1 MSLIRKLQTRL
12 QGEIKSAIET
22 AEQLEVIDL
31 PPIKL
36 ETPRNENH
44 GDYATNIAMI
54 LAGQAKMPPR
64 EIAQLIIEN
73 LTDLDFIA
81 KIEVAGP
88 GFINFYFS
96 IDWLYDVVVE
106 IEEQADDY
114 GQGDLGAGKKIQVEF
129 VSANP
134 TGPLHVGHSRGAVV
148 GDVLANILQTAG
160 FDVSKEYYI
169 NDAGNQMD
177 LLGRSVAIRYQ
188 QLLEEDVELPEDAY
202 RGEYITELAQEIVE
216 QDGDKYLAE
225 AKAGQLEYFREYAY
239 QELLDQIKADLNNF
253 GIKFDNWFSERT
265 LHSDKIEEVAAK
277 LKADQLIYEQDGAL
291 WFKSSK
297 FGDDK
302 DRVVIKEDGSP
313 TYLAADIA
321 YHQNKYQ
328 RGFEEVINVW
338 GADHHGYVAR
348 MKAVVEALGY
358 QREALQIILVQLV
371 TLLRDGKQVPMSKRA
386 GDFVTMRD
394 VIKEVGKDAA
404 RYFYV
409 MRSPDSH
416 LDFDLE
422 LAKQESTENPVYYI
436 QYAHARIC
444 SILEQVEEEG
454 IEIDSLE
461 EIDLSKLT
469 TEAEINLLK
478 ELADYPDQIAKSAE
492 SRAPHH
498 MARFAHQLASAFHTF
513 YNKCYVLVED
523 RDLMKAR
530 LRLVL
535 ATKQVLVNLLELL
548 GISAPE
554 NM

>member
-1 MSLIRKLQTRL
+1 MSLIRELKTSLQE
-12 QGEIKSAIET
+12 EIKSAIET
-22 AEQLEVIDL
+22 AKQLEVTDL

-36 ETPRNENH
+36 ETPRNEDH
-44 GDYATNIAMI
+44 GDYATNIAMV

-64 EIAQLIIEN
+64 EIAQLIIDN
-73 LTDLDFIA
+73 LTELDFIA
-81 KIEVAGP
+81 KTEVAGP

-96 IDWLYDVVVE
+96 TAWLYDVVAE
-106 IEEQADDY
+106 IEEQADNY
-114 GQGDLGAGKKIQVEF
+114 GQIDLGADEKVQVEF

-177 LLGRSVAIRYQ
+177 LLGNSVAIRYQ
-188 QLLEEDVELPEDAY
+188 QLLGVDIELPEDAY
-202 RGEYITELAQEIVE
+202 RGEYITELARQIVD
-216 QDGDKYLAE
+216 QDGDSYLSA
-225 AKAGQLEYFREYAY
+225 AKDGQLEHFREYAY
-239 QELLDQIKADLNNF
+239 QKLLERIKIDLNNF
-253 GIKFDNWFSERT
+253 GIEFDNWFSERS
-265 LHSDKIEEVAAK
+265 LHPDKIEEVTDK
-277 LKADQLIYEQDGAL
+277 LQAEQLIYEQDGAL

-302 DRVVIKEDGSP
+302 DRVVIKEDGTP

-321 YHQNKYQ
+321 YHQDKYQ
-328 RGFEEVINVW
+328 RGFAEVINVW
-338 GADHHGYVAR
+338 GADHHGYVER

-416 LDFDLE
+416 FDFDLE
-422 LAKQESTENPVYYI
+422 LAKEESTENPVYYI

-444 SILEQVEEEG
+444 SILEQVKEEG
-454 IEIDSLE
+454 VEVDSLE
-461 EIDLSKLT
+461 EIDLAKLT

-478 ELADYPDQIAKSAE
+478 ELADYPEQIAKSAE

-498 MARFAHQLASAFHTF
+498 MARFAYQLASAFHTF

-523 RDLMKAR
+523 QELLKAR

-535 ATKQVLVNLLELL
+535 ATKQVLVNLLSLL
-548 GISAPE
+548 GLSAPE